1 MLPPS
6 FHALTRSALT
16 QDDMALL
23 EVVAPPSVLH
33 GLCPESAEAVVSRA
47 QLAAALTLVLFARLV
62 REVPEAQRYVKAAR
76 ARGETITFDHGAVRT
91 VLARS
96 CGALPCGEAS
106 ITRILR
112 PLGYA
117 MSGLYPLER
126 LGMTG
131 RSYLHADAPQDIPQ
145 FFLSELH
152 PERFSVRFQHAVRE
166 VLATSRDPLD
176 ENAKQALDCLERDHA
191 VPWTTACNL
200 LPGLAAC
207 FARQHE
213 LPSEDVYE
221 TLRAES
227 AEMAWI
233 STEGQTFNHA
243 TDRVADVEALAARL
257 RAEGYSIKDRVEVSQ
272 SGRVRQTALRA
283 ALVRR
288 SLGGAAPREVPGSF
302 FEFISRSA
310 RPGTSLPAGM
320 DMGFDTSNATGI
332 FKMTAR

>member
-1 MLPPS
+1 MRHPG
-6 FHALTRSALT
+6 FRALTQSALA

-23 EVVAPPSVLH
+23 EVVTPPSVLQ
-33 GLCPESAEAVVSRA
+33 GLCPEPAGAVVSRG

-62 REVPEAQRYVKAAR
+62 REVPEAQRYVNAVR
-76 ARGETITFDHGAVRT
+76 ERGETITFDHGAVRT

-96 CGALPCGEAS
+96 CGGLPCGEAS
-106 ITRILR
+106 ITRVLR
-112 PLGYA
+112 PLGYTLN
-117 MSGLYPLER
+117 GLYPLER

-152 PERFSVRFQHAVRE
+152 PERFSVRFQHAVHD
-166 VLATSRDPLD
+166 VLVTSRDPLG
-176 ENAKQALDCLERDHA
+176 ENAKQALDWLERDHA
-191 VPWTTACNL
+191 VPWETACNL
-200 LPGLAAC
+200 LPDLAAC
-207 FARQHE
+207 FARQHD
-213 LPSEDVYE
+213 LPSEEHYE

-243 TDRVADVEALAARL
+243 TDRVADVEALATRL
-257 RAEGYSIKDRVEVSQ
+257 RAEGYKVKDRVEVSQ

-283 ALVRR
+283 APVRR
-288 SLGGAAPREVPGSF
+288 ALGGAGAREVPGSF

-310 RPGTSLPAGM
+310 LPGASLPAGM
-320 DMGFDTSNATGI
+320 DMGFDAGNATGI
-332 FKMTAR
+332 FRMTAR